1 MSATMDE
8 DRYLNLQNENR
19 RLKKELD
26 ARETK
31 HKQTLAR
38 LARAE
43 EAAKRATLA
52 ASSKLGGSAAD
63 KMAAPTAARL
73 FAAEQRA
80 AELEEESRELTR
92 KLQKEHEKT
101 AHFKNLCKEY
111 KAKLDDALKMA
122 RGIKPAKKTA
132 ADIGSVSVPRLPDMD
147 TSSRRAD
154 SMAEQLRQERVRA
167 TTLASEVE
175 SLRRQLRQMEV
186 KKGPTPAAA
195 APATLVGFA
204 DMFLPA
210 VLASDIESELTRF
223 VIACLSLTQLI
234 YMSEIGALLLKSRIP
249 LKLWELVVIFL
260 LRTAITLPIIV
271 VMAHWLVG

>member
-147 TSSRRAD
+147 TSSRRVD

-186 KKGPTPAAA
+186 KKGSTPAAG
-195 APATLVGFA
+195 APATKA
-204 DMFLPA
+204 SNDA
-210 VLASDIESELTRF
+210 WVLEHF
-223 VIACLSLTQLI
+223 VEDRRNYLLSLI
-234 YMSEIGALLLKSRIP
+234 HI
-249 LKLWELVVIFL
+249 
-260 LRTAITLPIIV
+260 
-271 VMAHWLVG
+271 